1 MAVTSKKSKSK
12 SKVTTTP
19 KQTTKSKKINFDF
32 VPTISDSEDDI
43 PDLDEDSA
51 NESETETDPTK
62 PQPTTPKKKSD
73 KKKNSAKKSKSKT
86 KTNNES
92 DEEEEGS
99 KDKDLNPDF
108 IFNVGDDLGPDTNFD
123 GWDFQSGGDA
133 KSAAGTG
140 ADVKRDVDLEGII
153 RRKGGLTGQFANNG
167 EDDGDDDEEEE
178 GKDEDEDD
186 EEEEEKEGGDDSDD
200 EELAMD
206 GFGMG
211 AAAKPNKLS
220 EDDDDDSDE
229 DDEDEEDED
238 EEDVKEEAEEEEVE
252 ADSDQDNDKEMEDEK
267 DEDSP
272 EEVAKFFAS
281 EDDESTQAAKSQIHK
296 DFQSMQL
303 SRPVLKGL
311 QALGY
316 TKPSPIQS
324 ASIPIALLGKD
335 IVAGA
340 VTGSGKTA
348 AYMIPIIE
356 RLLYRPAKIASTR
369 VIVLA
374 PTRELAIQVA
384 DVGRKIGQYVNGLTF
399 GLAVGGL
406 NLRQQEQELK
416 KRPDIVIATP
426 GRFIDHIRNSPS
438 FNVDGVEVL
447 VFDEAD
453 RMLEEGFQ
461 KEVTEIL
468 SLVPTKRQTMLFSAT
483 MNSRIKD
490 MIQLSLNKPVRI
502 MINPP
507 NQTATGL
514 MQEFVR
520 IRKREQSKPALLFN
534 MLSKLDSKQQI
545 RIIVF
550 VARKES
556 AHRLRIVM
564 GLLGLRVSELHGSL
578 TQDQRLKSITD
589 FKKLTVPILICTDLA
604 ARGLDIPKIEVVINY
619 DMPKTHEIYLHRVG
633 RTARAGR
640 EGTSMS
646 FVGESS
652 QDRAIVKEA
661 IKQVELT
668 KSGKA
673 VGKNVDWPEIEK
685 INKVIQE
692 KQEIIEEILV
702 EEKQEKEIIR
712 AEMELKKSENLL
724 NYKDEIKSRPK
735 RTWFQSEKEK
745 KADKLGTALA
755 KGKKINS
762 KKRKQQEARED
773 AGGSRS
779 YKKTKT
785 DRVEDQERT
794 MKRQK
799 PKNQEKNKKKKRNGK
814 FGTKR

>member
-1 MAVTSKKSKSK
+1 MTVISKNSKPK
-12 SKVTTTP
+12 SKVSTTTP
-19 KQTTKSKKINFDF
+19 KSKKINFDF

-51 NESETETDPTK
+51 NESETESDPTK
-62 PQPTTPKKKSD
+62 PEPTTPKKKS
-73 KKKNSAKKSKSKT
+73 KKKNKKASKKSK
-86 KTNNES
+86 TNDES
-92 DEEEEGS
+92 EDEEDEGS

-108 IFNVGDDLGPDTNFD
+108 IFNVGDDLGADTNFD

-133 KSAAGTG
+133 KSAAGLG

-167 EDDGDDDEEEE
+167 EDDEDDE
-178 GKDEDEDD
+178 GEDDGEDD
-186 EEEEEKEGGDDSDD
+186 EEEEEKERGDDSDD

-211 AAAKPNKLS
+211 AADKPNKLS
-220 EDDDDDSDE
+220 EDDDDDSEEDKGSAE
-229 DDEDEEDED
+229 DDEEENEDDEESKEADDDDDGDDE
-238 EEDVKEEAEEEEVE
+238 AE
-252 ADSDQDNDKEMEDEK
+252 ADSDKDNDEEMEEEEK

-281 EDDESTQAAKSQIHK
+281 EDDESTQAAKSQIYK

-369 VIVLA
+369 VIILA

-468 SLVPTKRQTMLFSAT
+468 SLVPTKRQTLLFSAT

-514 MQEFVR
+514 LQEFVR
-520 IRKREQSKPALLFN
+520 IRKREQSKPALLYN
-534 MLSKLDSKQQI
+534 VLSKLDSKQQI

-556 AHRLRIVM
+556 AHRLRIIM

-652 QDRAIVKEA
+652 QDRGIVKEA

-673 VGKNVDWPEIEK
+673 VGKNVDWVEIEK

-735 RTWFQSEKEK
+735 RTWFQTEKEK
-745 KADKLGTALA
+745 KADKLGLALA
-755 KGKKINS
+755 KGKKLNS

-773 AGGSRS
+773 AGGRS